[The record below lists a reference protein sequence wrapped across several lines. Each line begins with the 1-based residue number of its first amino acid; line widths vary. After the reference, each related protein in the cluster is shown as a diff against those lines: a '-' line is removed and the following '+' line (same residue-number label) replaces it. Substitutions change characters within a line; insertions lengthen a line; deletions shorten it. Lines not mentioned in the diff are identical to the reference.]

1 MKKLMILVAAV
12 AMMGFS
18 QVNAQIDFSGGLE
31 VALPLGD
38 FGDAYSLGYG
48 VSLGGEYGINDNIS
62 ADLQVG
68 YIFLSVDDA
77 LSEFIASSA
86 MIPAQVGVR
95 YYLDEVGSGLYL
107 KGMVGIHSVSIK
119 TEDIDLGPLG
129 TIEGET
135 TSDSNLSFGVGA
147 GFFVNEN
154 IDASARFNIIT
165 SSEDGVDASN
175 YIGIRIAYNV
185 PGN

>member
-1 MKKLMILVAAV
+1 MILVAAV

-18 QVNAQIDFSGGLE
+18 QVNAQVDFSGGLE

-38 FGDAYSLGYG
+38 FGDFASLGFG

-68 YIFLSVDDA
+68 YIFLMVDDA
-77 LSEFIASSA
+77 LSDLVKSSA

-95 YYLDEVGSGLYL
+95 YYLDTKGTGAYV
-107 KGMVGIHSVSIK
+107 KGMVGIHSVSTT
-119 TEDIDLGPLG
+119 TEDFEFGGI
-129 TIEGET
+129 TVEGET
-135 TSDSNLSFGVGA
+135 NSETNLSFGG
-147 GFFVNEN
+147 GIGYFVNEN
-154 IDASARFNIIT
+154 IDASVRFNIIT
-165 SSEDGVDASN
+165 TDVEGADASQ
-175 YIGIRIAYNV
+175 YVGVRIAYNI